1 MSTHS
6 SIGLVHSD
14 GSVSLNF
21 CHWDGYPSYNGRLLL
36 EFYPTLDKV
45 KELIALG
52 DLSSLNET
60 VEQCKINLNPPFFE
74 CANYPDLNTVLDLAH
89 IDQHIEYMYLFVESI
104 GQWFLVTQNSRDLVF
119 LTPRVCQ
126 E

>member
-6 SIGLVHSD
+6 SIGLVHFD

-21 CHWDGYPSYNGRLLL
+21 CHFDGYPSYNGRVLL

-45 KELIALG
+45 EKLVALG
-52 DLSSLNET
+52 DLSSLKET
-60 VEQCKINLNPPFFE
+60 VDKCEINRNEPFFD

-89 IDQHIEYMYLFVESI
+89 IDQCIEYMYLFVESI
-104 GQWFLVTQNSRDLVF
+104 GQWFLVTRNSRDLVF
-119 LTPRVCQ
+119 LTPSLCQ